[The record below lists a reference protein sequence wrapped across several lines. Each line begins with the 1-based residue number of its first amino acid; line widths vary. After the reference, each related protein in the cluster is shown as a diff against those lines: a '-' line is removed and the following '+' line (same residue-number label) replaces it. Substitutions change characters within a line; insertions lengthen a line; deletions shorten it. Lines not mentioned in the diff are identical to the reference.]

1 MKICFFCKISDKS
14 KLFLVEFYNQDIN
27 ILKKIDS
34 NLTIATKYREIDWSA
49 DVIFVWWWTYAFFP
63 VFISRLLRKKLVI
76 TGTFNYKCP
85 MAASDYYRR
94 PLLEKLLIKYS
105 IKYANVNILVSK
117 NEYEQIYKDWNLKN
131 MIYSPHC
138 IILR

>member
-1 MKICFFCKISDKS
+1 
-14 KLFLVEFYNQDIN
+14 
-27 ILKKIDS
+27 
-34 NLTIATKYREIDWSA
+34 
-49 DVIFVWWWTYAFFP
+49 
-63 VFISRLLRKKLVI
+63 
-76 TGTFNYKCP
+76 

-138 IILR
+138 IDIIKYSIESIISYKHFRFTFSLPVQQIVNNSFLLLQYVPLEYFIMSIQCGEYIIF

>member
-117 NEYEQIYKDWNLKN
+117 IGILK
-131 MIYSPHC
+131 I
-138 IILR
+138 